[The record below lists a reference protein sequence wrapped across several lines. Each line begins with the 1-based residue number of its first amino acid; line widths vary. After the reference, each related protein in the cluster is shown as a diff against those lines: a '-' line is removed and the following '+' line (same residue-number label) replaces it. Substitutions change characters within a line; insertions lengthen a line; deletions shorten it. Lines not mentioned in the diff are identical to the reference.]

1 MRLLKD
7 FVQDGA
13 RVSVFHWNNKYLI
26 KLEAGPFEQ
35 TFKIDEFDLESE
47 DRLHLLIDSD
57 FIRQCMERFG
67 EMAAQ
72 LAAARRKTDE

>member
-13 RVSVFHWNNKYLI
+13 RISVFHWNNKYLI

-35 TFKIDEFDLESE
+35 TFKINEFDLESE
-47 DRLHLLIDSD
+47 DQLHVLIDNE
-57 FIRQCMERFG
+57 FISKCMERFSD
-67 EMAAQ
+67 MAAQ
-72 LAAARRKTDE
+72 LATARRKSEE

>member
-1 MRLLKD
+1 MRLIKD

-35 TFKIDEFDLESE
+35 TFKLDEFDLDSE
-47 DRLHLLIDSD
+47 DQLHLLIDGD
-57 FIRQCMERFG
+57 FISQCMERFG
-67 EMAAQ
+67 TMAAQ
-72 LAAARRKTDE
+72 LAAARRKLGE